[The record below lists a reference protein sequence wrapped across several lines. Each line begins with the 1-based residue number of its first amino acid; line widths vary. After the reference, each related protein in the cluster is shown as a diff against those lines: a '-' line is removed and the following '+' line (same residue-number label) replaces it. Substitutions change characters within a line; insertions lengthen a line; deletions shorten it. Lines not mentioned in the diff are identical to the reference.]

1 VQGRREN
8 ASRCTTASA
17 ASPVGAAISSPE
29 IEEPEAARTQP
40 TQLAL
45 GLGASPL
52 ASRPAVCGIRRRVT
66 LGDEDGLK
74 KLATELSLNNGALQ
88 DAGISSWW
96 AAVQMDWT
104 RCPLASC
111 SFPLAARAP
120 AVAGLISIG
129 APSQATNGK

>member
-1 VQGRREN
+1 MRADVRRHPLP
-8 ASRCTTASA
+8 RPSA
-17 ASPVGAAISSPE
+17 RQSVHLKSKSQKPLE
-29 IEEPEAARTQP
+29 RH
-40 TQLAL
+40 QLAL

-52 ASRPAVCGIRRRVT
+52 ASRPAVCGTRRRVT
-66 LGDEDGLK
+66 LGYEDGLK